1 MKETAHTMTKAR
13 GTFGEGYVRAGVA
26 APASWLRANLTRIL
40 LGGFVTALMLT
51 LLTVYFLLLSRAATA
66 LPEAWGL

>member
-1 MKETAHTMTKAR
+1 MKETAHTMTTAR
-13 GTFGEGYVRAGVA
+13 RTFGEGYVRAAVA

>member
-1 MKETAHTMTKAR
+1 MKETAHTMTTAR
-13 GTFGEGYVRAGVA
+13 RTLGEGYVRAAVA
-26 APASWLRANLTRIL
+26 ALGSWLRANLTRIL

-51 LLTVYFLLLSRAATA
+51 LLTVYFLLLSRASMA

>member
-1 MKETAHTMTKAR
+1 MKEIAHTITTPR
-13 GTFGEGYVRAGVA
+13 RTFEEGYVSAAVA
-26 APASWLRANLTRIL
+26 ALSLWLRANLTRIL

-66 LPEAWGL
+66 LAEAWGL